1 MTAKQLYEKLDA
13 AIPRSLSEEWDNDGL
28 MVEANEKEIKK
39 VLVTLDATLPAI
51 EYAAMNGFDCIVTHH
66 PLIFRPLGRVTLDSN
81 IARRVMLLINNGI
94 SVMSFH
100 TRLDKVGG
108 GVNDALAAR
117 LGLKNT
123 APLPSLGVVG
133 ELAEE
138 TPLRE
143 FSEFV
148 RDMLSCDSVR
158 FSDARRPVRR
168 VAVVGGSGD
177 DLIPEAIG
185 AGADTF
191 VTGEGHHNTFADAAE
206 SGINYVVAGHY
217 ETEDPVCERLV
228 GLIKE
233 AAPDGVVEYFPS
245 KPHFTV

>member
-13 AIPRSLSEEWDNDGL
+13 EIPRSLSEEWDNDGL

-51 EYAAMNGFDCIVTHH
+51 EYAVLHGFDCIVTHH

-117 LGLKNT
+117 LGLKNVT
-123 APLPSLGVVG
+123 PLPSLGVVG
-133 ELAEE
+133 ELDEE

-143 FSEFV
+143 FAEYV

-158 FSDARRPVRR
+158 FSDARKPVRR

-177 DLIPEAIG
+177 DLIPEAIC

-217 ETEDPVCERLV
+217 ETEDPVCERLA

-233 AAPDGVVEYFPS
+233 AAPDAVVEYFPS